1 MENFGKQLHRL
12 IKICDETRETYT
24 KAADR
29 TESLELKNKFMEIA
43 ERRQQLADQLTE
55 VISGHSTV
63 HPDEHSDIMS
73 SLHRAWMNVKTSLSS
88 TGERGILEK
97 CRDGD
102 QAALDAYDDVL
113 QGEILFSDL
122 RPLII
127 SQRTAISTDFQEIDK
142 KYFEY
147 FPPAGKEL

>member
-12 IKICDETRETYT
+12 MRICDETKDTYL
-24 KAADR
+24 KAAEA
-29 TESLELKNKFMEIA
+29 TESLELKTKFREIA
-43 ERRQQLADQLTE
+43 ERRGQMADQLRDRMAE
-55 VISGHSTV
+55 YSTV
-63 HPDEHSDIMS
+63 HPEDQNDLIGA
-73 SLHRAWMNVKTSLSS
+73 LHRAWMTVKTSLSS

-113 QGEILFSDL
+113 QGEILFSAL
-122 RPLII
+122 RPVII
-127 SQRTAISTDFQEIDK
+127 SQRTSISMDFQEIDQ

-147 FPPAGKEL
+147 FPPARNEL